1 MILCVAV
8 SVISTSTDVA
18 VTVKIWMKPLSGMGR
33 KEQGLCLVPLEYNT
47 VRQRTWCYLIF
58 THNFV

>member
-18 VTVKIWMKPLSGMGR
+18 VTVKIWMEPLPGMGVKKR
-33 KEQGLCLVPLEYNT
+33 VIAQY
-47 VRQRTWCYLIF
+47 
-58 THNFV
+58 H